1 LFFSENNAILNVE
14 EFEFFY
20 IRGIVKEEVNM
31 STLTIKNKRQLG
43 QFFTRNS
50 DYILNDLE
58 RFIKG
63 KNIIDPFAGGGDLIF
78 WAQQHGAKKIKGYE
92 VDRKYVDNKNIF
104 YNDSINEPL
113 KYKFVLTNPP
123 YLHKNKAS
131 KEIKQKYFSG
141 QNSRFEDLYQV
152 SIRSI
157 LNSEEG
163 ILIVPMNFLSA
174 ENSDKIRR
182 MFFEKFRIIRIN
194 IFEERV
200 FEDTTYNVISFY
212 YKKRSKSFEKD
223 IINAYIF
230 PSNKKIRL
238 ELNRRFGWQL
248 GGEFKTRID
257 SMKNV
262 LGIYRATEDLLQIGD
277 EKVELAFNHIKDK
290 KNFYISKNIKDL
302 LEKNIILLRA
312 IDRKNGK
319 KIQLEDI
326 REYGS
331 IALIGK
337 KTSRNMAYL
346 LFEGKIS
353 IEEQKKI
360 IKYFNDYLDRERKKH
375 FSLFLTNFRDNG
387 RKRISFDFV
396 YKFINYLYFNK
407 LNNKQ
412 RSLFA

>member
-1 LFFSENNAILNVE
+1 MN
-14 EFEFFY
+14 
-20 IRGIVKEEVNM
+20 
-31 STLTIKNKRQLG
+31 TQKRQLG
-43 QFFTRNS
+43 QFFTKNS
-50 DYILNDLE
+50 NYILQGLGKY
-58 RFIKG
+58 IKE
-63 KNIIDPFAGGGDLIF
+63 KSVIDPFAGNGDLID
-78 WAQQHGAKKIKGYE
+78 WAQKNKAKSTKGYDI
-92 VDRKYVDNKNIF
+92 DRKYVDNKNIF
-104 YNDSINEPL
+104 YNDSINKPL

-123 YLHKNKAS
+123 YLHKNKAA
-131 KEIKQKYFSG
+131 KEIKDKYLAG
-141 QNSRFEDLYQV
+141 QNSVFEDLYQV
-152 SIRSI
+152 SINSI

-163 ILIVPMNFLSA
+163 ILIVPLNFLSA

-182 MFFEKFRIIRIN
+182 MFFEKFKIARLN
-194 IFEERV
+194 IFEEQV

-212 YKKRSKSFEKD
+212 YKKKLKQSEKD
-223 IINAYIF
+223 IINACIF

-238 ELNRRFGWQL
+238 ELNRRYGWQL
-248 GGEFKTRID
+248 GGEFRARID
-257 SMKNV
+257 SMKNL
-262 LGIYRATEDLLQIGD
+262 LGIYRATEELLQGGN

-290 KNFYISKNIKDL
+290 KSFYISKHIKDL

-312 IDRKNGK
+312 IDHKNGK

-346 LFEGKIS
+346 LFGERIS
-353 IEEQKKI
+353 LEEQKKI
-360 IKYFNDYLDRERKKH
+360 IKYFNDYLDKERKRY

-396 YKFINYLYFNK
+396 YKFINYLYSNE

-412 RSLFA
+412 RSLFT